1 MAMPPRRIRQ
11 LPPALPAKDSD
22 VFPVSQMDDNGSAT
36 TRAMQRAQFQQ
47 DIIDVINA
55 ARQQFIDTANA
66 EHAVINGRLDA
77 LESGLADNTLDDQQL
92 QAAMVMLQ
100 QMIETGESGK
110 TPYDLWLEAGNTGS
124 MADYLNGLRGPQGA
138 KGDKG
143 DVGNA
148 GPKGDVG
155 AVGPTGPQGP
165 TGLQG
170 DAGPKGDTG
179 AQGSVGPTGPKG
191 DTGSAGPQGAIGPA
205 GATGPKGDKGDTG
218 SSGATGPT
226 GSTGATGSTGPAGP
240 SAKVSLPD
248 ITISGTI
255 AVGLLAG
262 PKTHTI
268 ACAGALVTDSFVLT
282 PAGTMP
288 TGYMLG
294 DVRCKSA
301 GQLEVSLY
309 LPQVALL
316 ANYSIP
322 VKVTAIR

>member
-1 MAMPPRRIRQ
+1 MGMPPRRIRQ
-11 LPPALPAKDSD
+11 LPAALPAKDSD

-47 DIIDVINA
+47 DIIEVINA

-77 LESGLADNTLDDQQL
+77 LEDGLADNTLDDQQM
-92 QAAMVMLQ
+92 QAAMIMLQ

-110 TPYDLWLEAGNTGS
+110 TPYDLWIEAGNTGS
-124 MADYLNGLRGPQGA
+124 MADYLNSLRGPQGERGLPGESI

-143 DVGNA
+143 DR
-148 GPKGDVG
+148 GDVG
-155 AVGPTGPQGP
+155 PAGIGVQGP

-170 DAGPKGDTG
+170 E
-179 AQGSVGPTGPKG
+179 VGPRGERGEIGPSGPAGK
-191 DTGSAGPQGAIGPA
+191 DSTVAGPQGIPGKDGKDGLNSTVP
-205 GATGPKGDKGDTG
+205 
-218 SSGATGPT
+218 GPT
-226 GSTGATGSTGPAGP
+226 GP

-268 ACAGALVTDSFVLT
+268 SCAGAQVTDSFVLT

>member
-1 MAMPPRRIRQ
+1 MGMPPRRIRQ
-11 LPPALPAKDSD
+11 LPAALPAKDSD

-47 DIIDVINA
+47 DIIEVINA
-55 ARQQFIDTANA
+55 ARQQFIYTANT

-77 LESGLADNTLDDQQL
+77 LEDGLADNTLDDQQM
-92 QAAMVMLQ
+92 QAAMIMLQ

-110 TPYDLWLEAGNTGS
+110 TPYDLWIEAGNTGS
-124 MADYLNGLRGPQGA
+124 MADYLNSLRGPQGERGLPGESI

-143 DVGNA
+143 DR
-148 GPKGDVG
+148 GDVG
-155 AVGPTGPQGP
+155 PAGIGVQGP

-170 DAGPKGDTG
+170 E
-179 AQGSVGPTGPKG
+179 VGPRGERGEIGPSGPAGK
-191 DTGSAGPQGAIGPA
+191 DSTVAGPQGIPGKDGKDGLNSTVP
-205 GATGPKGDKGDTG
+205 
-218 SSGATGPT
+218 GPT
-226 GSTGATGSTGPAGP
+226 GP

-268 ACAGALVTDSFVLT
+268 SCAGAQVTDSFVLT